1 MTIKVPA
8 MNWFSRNKREQEL
21 SEEVRDHINRQTEA
35 NIGEGMSAGEAQRQ
49 AVLQFGGAE
58 AVKEDCRE
66 QSRGFWLETLWSDVR
81 YGVRMMA
88 RSPGFTLVAILT
100 LALGI
105 GANTA
110 IFSVVNGVLL
120 NPLPF
125 PHPEELVS
133 LSESKP
139 NFATGSIS
147 YLNFRDWQR
156 NNHTFSSMAIS
167 RPISFSLTGSG
178 EAEQLT
184 AELLSSDYFSLLG
197 VKPVIGRMFEPGE
210 DEVGA
215 APIAMISAGLWK
227 RKFGSSPEVIGRSIT
242 LDGRG
247 FTIVGVIPADFDLM
261 TRSFRNSE
269 IYVPIGQWKNSY
281 LLNRGAG
288 LGIHGIGRLK
298 PGVSIEQARADMDE
312 VTRNLIAAY
321 PDTDKGIG
329 AAVRPLKQDMLGE
342 VRPFLLL
349 LLGAVCF
356 VLLIAC
362 VNVANLLLARSTSRA
377 REFAIRSALGAGKG
391 RLVRQLL
398 TESILLGVAG
408 GGLGLLLAV
417 WATRI
422 ALQHLPITLP
432 RAAGVGVDARVLI
445 FTIAISLG
453 VGIFFGLAPA
463 LKSLKP
469 VQGTLSESGRGGSG
483 TRHRAQN
490 IFVVVEMALALVLL
504 AGAGLMVRTLGR
516 LWSQNPGF
524 NPRNAL
530 TFNLSPPPSLMNANA
545 ETVRAFMRELDRR
558 IAGTPGVQAVS
569 MTWAALPMSGDDEDV
584 FWLDGQPKPASQNDM
599 NWAVKYVI
607 EPDYLKV
614 MQIPLRR
621 GRFFTPQD
629 NEHAPSVAVIDDT
642 LARKY
647 FGDDDPIGKRVR
659 LFENVEMGD
668 GTTEIIG
675 VVDHVNQWGLAS
687 DAQNLQAQIY
697 LPAMQM
703 PDSFTVLVSYGTSA
717 VVRHEGAAPGIIE
730 AIRDTSRKMNS
741 EQVVYGEQ
749 TMEEIISDSASDRKF
764 SMVLLGTFAALAL
777 LLSSI
782 GIYGVIAYLMGERTH
797 EIGIRMALG
806 AQPADVLKLVLGE
819 GARLALLGA
828 LIGIV
833 AALGLTRLMSSLLY
847 GVSATDPLTF
857 AAVPMVLL
865 GFAMLACYI
874 PARRAMRVD
883 PMTAL
888 RYE

>member
-1 MTIKVPA
+1 MSFLQR
-8 MNWFSRNKREQEL
+8 WFRRGHAEQEMSDEL
-21 SEEVRDHINRQTEA
+21 RDHIERQTDA
-35 NIGEGMSAGEAQRQ
+35 NIAAGLPRDEARRQ
-49 AVLQFGGAE
+49 AILQFGAAE

-66 QSRGFWLETLWSDVR
+66 QSSGFWLETLLSDVR
-81 YGVRMMA
+81 YGIRMMA
-88 RSPGFTLVAILT
+88 RSPGFTIIAILT

-125 PHPEELVS
+125 PQPEQLVS

-156 NNHTFSSMAIS
+156 NNHTFSAMAIS
-167 RPISFSLTGSG
+167 RSLSFSLTGSG
-178 EAEQLT
+178 EAEQLK

-197 VKPVIGRMFEPGE
+197 VKPVLGRMFAPGE

-215 APIAMISAGLWK
+215 APIVLISAGLWK
-227 RKFGSSPEVIGRSIT
+227 RKFGSSPDVLGRTIT
-242 LDGRG
+242 LDGGG
-247 FTIVGVIPADFDLM
+247 FTIVGVIPADFDLS

-269 IYVPIGQWKNSY
+269 IYVPIGQWKNNF

-288 LGIHGIGRLK
+288 LGIHGLGRFK

-329 AAVRPLKQDMLGE
+329 ATVFPLKQDMLGE
-342 VRPFLLL
+342 VRPLLLL

-377 REFAIRSALGAGKG
+377 REFAIRAALGAGKG
-391 RLVRQLL
+391 RLIRQLL
-398 TESILLGVAG
+398 TESILLGIAG
-408 GGLGLLLAV
+408 GGLGLLLAI

-422 ALQHLPITLP
+422 ALQHLPVTLP
-432 RAAGVGVDARVLI
+432 RAAGVGIDARVLL
-445 FTIAISLG
+445 FTIAISVG
-453 VGIFFGLAPA
+453 VGIIFGLVPA

-469 VQGTLSESGRGGSG
+469 VLQVTLNEGGRGGSG
-483 TRHRAQN
+483 ARHRAQS

-504 AGAGLMVRTLGR
+504 AGAGLMVRTLAQ
-516 LWSQNPGF
+516 LWSQDPGF
-524 NPRNAL
+524 NPRNVL
-530 TFNLSPPPSLMNANA
+530 TFNLSPPPSLMNSNA
-545 ETVRAFMRELDRR
+545 ETVRAFSRELNRR
-558 IAGTPGVQAVS
+558 IAATPGVQAVS

-584 FWLDGQPKPASQNDM
+584 FWLDGHPKPASQNEM
-599 NWAVKYVI
+599 NWAVKYVVD
-607 EPDYLKV
+607 PDYLKV
-614 MQIPLRR
+614 MQIRLRR

-629 NEHAPSVAVIDDT
+629 NERAPSVAVIDDT

-647 FGDDDPIGKRVR
+647 FGSDDPIGKRLR
-659 LFENVEMGD
+659 ITENEGMGD
-668 GTTEIIG
+668 GTTEIVG
-675 VVDHVNQWGLAS
+675 VVGHVNQWGLAS

-703 PDSFTVLVSYGTSA
+703 SDGFTVLVSYGTSA
-717 VVRHEGAAPGIIE
+717 VMRYSGSAPGIIDS
-730 AIRDTSRKMNS
+730 IRDTSRKMNS

-749 TMEEIISDSASDRKF
+749 TMDEIISDSISDRKF

-782 GIYGVIAYLMGERTH
+782 GIYGVISYLIGQRTH

-806 AQPADVLKLVLGE
+806 AQRNDVLVLVLSE
-819 GARLALLGA
+819 GVRLT
-828 LIGIV
+828 LIGAAIGIA
-833 AALGLTRLMSSLLY
+833 AALGLTRLMANLLY

-857 AAVPMVLL
+857 AAVPIVLL
-865 GFAMLACYI
+865 GVAMLACYI

-888 RYE
+888 HYE

>member
-1 MTIKVPA
+1 MSFLQR
-8 MNWFSRNKREQEL
+8 WFRRGNAEQEMSDEL
-21 SEEVRDHINRQTEA
+21 RDHIERQTDA
-35 NIGEGMSAGEAQRQ
+35 NIAAGMPRDEARRQ
-49 AVLQFGGAE
+49 ALMQFGGAE
-58 AVKEDCRE
+58 AVKENCRE
-66 QSRGFWLETLWSDVR
+66 QRSGFWLETLLSDVR
-81 YGVRMMA
+81 YGVRMMM
-88 RSPGFTLVAILT
+88 RSPGFTIVAVLT

-125 PHPEELVS
+125 TQPEQLVS

-178 EAEQLT
+178 EAEQLQ
-184 AELLSSDYFSLLG
+184 AELLSSDYFSLLC
-197 VKPVIGRMFEPGE
+197 VKPVLGRMFAPGE

-215 APIAMISAGLWK
+215 APIVLISAGLWK
-227 RKFGSSPEVIGRSIT
+227 RKFGSSPEVLGRTIT
-242 LDGRG
+242 LDGGG
-247 FTIVGVIPADFDLM
+247 FTIVGVIPADFDLS

-269 IYVPIGQWKNSY
+269 IYVPIGQWKNNF

-377 REFAIRSALGAGKG
+377 REFAIRAALGAGKG
-391 RLVRQLL
+391 RLIRQLL
-398 TESILLGVAG
+398 TESILLGIAG

-417 WATRI
+417 WATRL
-422 ALQHLPITLP
+422 ALQHLPVTLP
-432 RAAGVGVDARVLI
+432 RAAGVGIDARVLL
-445 FTIAISLG
+445 FTIAISVG
-453 VGIFFGLAPA
+453 VGIIFGLVPA

-469 VQGTLSESGRGGSG
+469 VLQVTLNEGGRGGSG
-483 TRHRAQN
+483 TRHRAQS

-516 LWSQNPGF
+516 LWSQDPGF
-524 NPRNAL
+524 NPRNVL
-530 TFNLSPPPSLMNANA
+530 TFNLSPPPSLMNSNA
-545 ETVRAFMRELDRR
+545 ETVRAFTRELDRR
-558 IAGTPGVQAVS
+558 IAATPGVQAVS

-584 FWLDGQPKPASQNDM
+584 FWLDGHAKPASQNDM
-599 NWAVKYVI
+599 NWAVKYVVD
-607 EPDYLKV
+607 PDYLKV
-614 MQIPLRR
+614 MEIRLRR

-629 NEHAPSVAVIDDT
+629 NERAPSVAVIDEA
-642 LARKY
+642 LAGKY
-647 FGDDDPIGKRVR
+647 FGSDDPIGKRIRVK
-659 LFENVEMGD
+659 ENEGMGD
-668 GTTEIIG
+668 GTTEIVG
-675 VVDHVNQWGLAS
+675 VVDHVNQWGLATDS
-687 DAQNLQAQIY
+687 QNLQAQIY

-703 PDSFTVLVSYGTSA
+703 PDGFTVLVSYGTTA
-717 VVRHEGAAPGIIE
+717 VVRYAGSEPAIIDS
-730 AIRDTSRKMNS
+730 IRNASRKMNS

-749 TMEEIISDSASDRKF
+749 TMDAIISDSISDRKF

-782 GIYGVIAYLMGERTH
+782 GIYGVISYLIGERTH

-806 AQPADVLKLVLGE
+806 AQRKDVLTLVLSE
-819 GARLALLGA
+819 GVRLTLLGA
-828 LIGIV
+828 AIGIA
-833 AALGLTRLMSSLLY
+833 AALGLTRLMANLLY

-857 AAVPMVLL
+857 AAVPVVLL
-865 GFAMLACYI
+865 GVAMLACYI

>member
-1 MTIKVPA
+1 MRFLER
-8 MNWFSRNKREQEL
+8 WFRRGKWERELGDEL
-21 SEEVRDHINRQTEA
+21 RFHVEQQTAANVAAGMPREEAR
-35 NIGEGMSAGEAQRQ
+35 RQ
-49 AVLQFGGAE
+49 AMLQFGGAE
-58 AVKEDCRE
+58 SVKEDCR
-66 QSRGFWLETLWSDVR
+66 QQRSGFWLETLWSDMR

-88 RSPGFTLVAILT
+88 RSPGFTIVAILT

-120 NPLPF
+120 SPLPF
-125 PHPEELVS
+125 PQPEQLVT

-147 YLNFRDWQR
+147 YLNFRDWQK

-167 RPISFSLTGSG
+167 RPISFSLTGTG
-178 EAEQLT
+178 EAEQLK

-197 VKPVIGRMFEPGE
+197 VKPIIGRMFAPGE

-215 APIAMISAGLWK
+215 APIVLISAGLWK
-227 RKFGSSPEVIGRSIT
+227 RKFGSSPEVLGRTIT
-242 LDGRG
+242 LDGGG
-247 FTIVGVIPADFDLM
+247 FTIVGVIPAEFDLL
-261 TRSFRNSE
+261 TRSFRNSDV
-269 IYVPIGQWKNSY
+269 YVPIGQWKNNF

-298 PGVSIEQARADMDE
+298 PGVTIEQARADMDE

-329 AAVRPLKQDMLGE
+329 AAVFPLKQDMLGE

-377 REFAIRSALGAGKG
+377 REFAIRAALGAGKG
-391 RLVRQLL
+391 RLIRQLL
-398 TESILLGVAG
+398 TESILLGIAG
-408 GGLGLLLAV
+408 GGSGLLLAV

-422 ALQHLPITLP
+422 ALRNLPVTLP
-432 RAAGVGVDARVLI
+432 RAAGIGLDGRVLI
-445 FTIAISLG
+445 FTIAISVG
-453 VGIFFGLAPA
+453 VGIVFGLAPA

-469 VQGTLSESGRGGSG
+469 VLQVTLSESGRGGSG
-483 TRHRAQN
+483 TRHRAQS
-490 IFVVVEMALALVLL
+490 IFAVVEMALALVLL

-516 LWSQNPGF
+516 LWSQDPGF
-524 NPRNAL
+524 NPRNVL

-545 ETVRAFMRELDRR
+545 ETVRAEMRELDRR
-558 IAGTPGVQAVS
+558 LAATPGVQAVS
-569 MTWAALPMSGDDEDV
+569 QTWAALPMSGDDEDV
-584 FWLDGQPKPASQNDM
+584 FWLDGHPKPASQNDM
-599 NWAVKYVI
+599 NWAVKYVVD
-607 EPDYLKV
+607 PDYLKV
-614 MQIPLRR
+614 MEIRLRR

-629 NEHAPSVAVIDDT
+629 NERAPSVAVIDET

-647 FGDDDPIGKRVR
+647 FGSDDPLGKRLR
-659 LFENVEMGD
+659 LIENEEMGD
-668 GTTEIIG
+668 GTTEIVGI
-675 VVDHVNQWGLAS
+675 VDHVNQWGLAD

-703 PDSFTVLVSYGTSA
+703 PDGFTVLVSYGTSA
-717 VVRHEGAAPGIIE
+717 VVRYAGSAPGIIDS
-730 AIRDTSRKMNS
+730 IRDTSRKMNS

-749 TMEEIISDSASDRKF
+749 TMEEMISDSISDRKF
-764 SMVLLGTFAALAL
+764 SMVLLGAFAALAL

-782 GIYGVIAYLMGERTH
+782 GIYGVISYLVGERTH

-806 AQPADVLKLVLGE
+806 AQRKNVLALVLGE
-819 GARLALLGA
+819 GVKLALLGA
-828 LIGIV
+828 AIGI
-833 AALGLTRLMSSLLY
+833 AAGLGLTRLMADLLY

-857 AAVPMVLL
+857 AAVPIVLL
-865 GFAMLACYI
+865 GVAVLACYI

-883 PMTAL
+883 PMVAL

>member
-1 MTIKVPA
+1 MSFLQRWFRRG
-8 MNWFSRNKREQEL
+8 NWEREMQDEL
-21 SEEVRDHINRQTEA
+21 RFHIERQTAA
-35 NIGEGMSAGEAQRQ
+35 NIAAGMPREEARRQ
-49 AVLQFGGAE
+49 ALLQFGGAE
-58 AVKEDCRE
+58 AVKEDCRK
-66 QSRGFWLETLWSDVR
+66 QRRGFWLETLWNDVR

-88 RSPGFTLVAILT
+88 RSPGFTVVAILT

-125 PHPEELVS
+125 PQPEQLVS

-167 RPISFSLTGSG
+167 RPLSFSLTGAG
-178 EAEQLT
+178 DAEQLK

-197 VKPVIGRMFEPGE
+197 VKPVIGRMFAPGE

-215 APIAMISAGLWK
+215 APIALISAGLWK
-227 RKFGSSPEVIGRSIT
+227 RKFGSSPEVLGRSIT

-247 FTIVGVIPADFDLM
+247 FTIVGVIPADFDLS

-269 IYVPIGQWKNSY
+269 VYVPIGQWRNNF

-298 PGVSIEQARADMDE
+298 PGVTIEQARADMDE

-321 PDTDKGIG
+321 PDSDKGIG
-329 AAVRPLKQDMLGE
+329 ATVFPLKQDMLGE

-377 REFAIRSALGAGKG
+377 REFAIRSALGAGKS
-391 RLVRQLL
+391 RLIRQLL
-398 TESILLGVAG
+398 TESILLGIAG

-422 ALQHLPITLP
+422 ALQHLPVTLP
-432 RAAGVGVDARVLI
+432 RAAGVGLDARVLI
-445 FTIAISLG
+445 FTIAISVG
-453 VGIFFGLAPA
+453 VGIIFGLAPA

-469 VQGTLSESGRGGSG
+469 VLQVTLNESGRGGSG
-483 TRHRAQN
+483 KRHRAQSV
-490 IFVVVEMALALVLL
+490 FVVVEMALALVLL
-504 AGAGLMVRTLGR
+504 AGAGLMVRTLAR
-516 LWSQNPGF
+516 LWSQDPGF
-524 NPRNAL
+524 NPHNVL
-530 TFNLSPPPSLMNANA
+530 TFNLSPPPSLMNSNA
-545 ETVRAFMRELDRR
+545 ETVRSFSRELDRR
-558 IAGTPGVQAVS
+558 IAATPGVQAAS
-569 MTWAALPMSGDDEDV
+569 MTWAALPMSGDDEDL
-584 FWLDGQPKPASQNDM
+584 FWLDGHPKPAGQNDM
-599 NWAVKYVI
+599 NWAVKYVV

-614 MQIPLRR
+614 MQIRLRR

-629 NEHAPSVAVIDDT
+629 NERTPSVAAIDDT

-647 FGDDDPIGKRVR
+647 FGNNDPLGKRIR
-659 LFENVEMGD
+659 LIENEGIGD
-668 GTTEIIG
+668 GTTEIVG

-697 LPAMQM
+697 LPAMQI
-703 PDSFTVLVSYGTSA
+703 PDSSTVLVSYGTTA
-717 VVRHEGAAPGIIE
+717 VVRYEGTAPGIIE
-730 AIRDTSRKMNS
+730 SIRDTSHKMNS

-749 TMEEIISDSASDRKF
+749 TMEDVISDSISDRKF

-777 LLSSI
+777 LLSGI
-782 GIYGVIAYLMGERTH
+782 GIYGVISYLVGVRTH

-806 AQPADVLKLVLGE
+806 AQRNNVLSLVLGE
-819 GARLALLGA
+819 GMKLVLLGA
-828 LIGIV
+828 AIGM
-833 AALGLTRLMSSLLY
+833 AAGFGLTRLMADLLY

-857 AAVPMVLL
+857 AAVPIVLL
-865 GFAMLACYI
+865 AVAMLACYI

>member
-1 MTIKVPA
+1 MSFLQR
-8 MNWFSRNKREQEL
+8 WFRRGNAEQEMSDEL
-21 SEEVRDHINRQTEA
+21 RDHTERQTHA
-35 NIGEGMSAGEAQRQ
+35 NITAGMPHDEARRQ
-49 AVLQFGGAE
+49 AMLQFGGAE

-66 QSRGFWLETLWSDVR
+66 QSSGFWLETLLSDVR
-81 YGVRMMA
+81 YGVRMMM
-88 RSPGFTLVAILT
+88 RSPGFTIVAILT

-125 PHPEELVS
+125 PQPEQLVS

-178 EAEQLT
+178 EAEQLQ

-197 VKPVIGRMFEPGE
+197 VKPVLGRMFAPGE

-215 APIAMISAGLWK
+215 APIVLISAGLWK
-227 RKFGSSPEVIGRSIT
+227 RKFGSSPDVLGRTIR
-242 LDGRG
+242 LDGGG
-247 FTIVGVIPADFDLM
+247 FTIVGVIPADFDLS

-269 IYVPIGQWKNSY
+269 IYVPIGQWKNNF

-288 LGIHGIGRLK
+288 LGIHGIGRLR

-342 VRPFLLL
+342 VRPLLLL

-377 REFAIRSALGAGKG
+377 REFAIRAALGAGKG
-391 RLVRQLL
+391 RLIRQLL
-398 TESILLGVAG
+398 TESILLGIAG

-417 WATRI
+417 WVTRV
-422 ALQHLPITLP
+422 ALQHLPVTLP
-432 RAAGVGVDARVLI
+432 RAASVGLDARVLL
-445 FTIAISLG
+445 FTIAISVG
-453 VGIFFGLAPA
+453 VGIVFGLVPA

-469 VQGTLSESGRGGSG
+469 MLQVTLNESGRGGSG
-483 TRHRAQN
+483 TRHRTQS

-504 AGAGLMVRTLGR
+504 AGAGLMVRTLAR
-516 LWSQNPGF
+516 LWSQDPGF
-524 NPRNAL
+524 NPRNVL
-530 TFNLSPPPSLMNANA
+530 TFNLSPPPSLMNSNA
-545 ETVRAFMRELDRR
+545 ETVRAFSRELDRR
-558 IAGTPGVQAVS
+558 IAATPGVQAVS

-584 FWLDGQPKPASQNDM
+584 FWLDGHAKPASQNDM
-599 NWAVKYVI
+599 NWAVKYVVD
-607 EPDYLKV
+607 PDYLKV
-614 MQIPLRR
+614 MQIRLRR

-629 NEHAPSVAVIDDT
+629 NGHAPSVAVIDEA

-647 FGDDDPIGKRVR
+647 FGNDDPIGKRVR
-659 LFENVEMGD
+659 ITENEGMGD
-668 GTTEIIG
+668 GTTEIVG

-703 PDSFTVLVSYGTSA
+703 SDGFTVLVSYGTSA
-717 VVRHEGAAPGIIE
+717 VVRYAGSAPAVIDS
-730 AIRDTSRKMNS
+730 IRDTSRKMNS

-749 TMEEIISDSASDRKF
+749 TMDEIISDSISDRKF

-782 GIYGVIAYLMGERTH
+782 GIYGVISYLIGERTH

-806 AQPADVLKLVLGE
+806 AQRKDVLALVLSE
-819 GARLALLGA
+819 GVRLTLLGA
-828 LIGIV
+828 AIGIA
-833 AALGLTRLMSSLLY
+833 AALGLTRLMASLLY
-847 GVSATDPLTF
+847 GVSASDPLTF
-857 AAVPMVLL
+857 AAVPIVLL
-865 GFAMLACYI
+865 GVAMLACYI

>member
-1 MTIKVPA
+1 MSFLQR
-8 MNWFSRNKREQEL
+8 WFRRGGSEQEMSDEL
-21 SEEVRDHINRQTEA
+21 RDHIERQTDA
-35 NIGEGMSAGEAQRQ
+35 NIAAGMPHDEARRQ

-66 QSRGFWLETLWSDVR
+66 QSSGFWLEMLFSDVR
-81 YGVRMMA
+81 YGIRMMA
-88 RSPGFTLVAILT
+88 RSPGFTIVAILT

-125 PHPEELVS
+125 PQPEQLVS

-156 NNHTFSSMAIS
+156 NNHTFSAMAIS
-167 RPISFSLTGSG
+167 RSISFSLTGSG
-178 EAEQLT
+178 EAEQLK
-184 AELLSSDYFSLLG
+184 AELLSSDYFSLLS
-197 VKPVIGRMFEPGE
+197 VKPVIGRMFAPGE

-215 APIAMISAGLWK
+215 APIVLISVGLWK
-227 RKFGSSPEVIGRSIT
+227 RKFGSSPDVLGRTIR
-242 LDGRG
+242 LDGTG
-247 FTIVGVIPADFDLM
+247 FTIVGVIPADFDLS

-269 IYVPIGQWKNSY
+269 IYVPIGQWKNNF
-281 LLNRGAG
+281 LLNRAAG

-329 AAVRPLKQDMLGE
+329 ATVFPLKQDMLGE
-342 VRPFLLL
+342 VRPLLLL

-377 REFAIRSALGAGKG
+377 REFAIRAALGAAKG
-391 RLVRQLL
+391 RLIRQLL
-398 TESILLGVAG
+398 TESILLGIAG

-422 ALQHLPITLP
+422 ALQHLPVTLP
-432 RAAGVGVDARVLI
+432 RAAGVGLDARVLL
-445 FTIAISLG
+445 FTVAISVG
-453 VGIFFGLAPA
+453 VGIVFGLVPA

-469 VQGTLSESGRGGSG
+469 VLQVTLNEGGRGGSG
-483 TRHRAQN
+483 ARHRAQS

-504 AGAGLMVRTLGR
+504 AGAGLMVRTLAQ
-516 LWSQNPGF
+516 LWSQDPVF
-524 NPRNAL
+524 NPRNVL
-530 TFNLSPPPSLMNANA
+530 TFNLSPPPSLMNSNA
-545 ETVRAFMRELDRR
+545 ETVRAFTRELNRR
-558 IAGTPGVQAVS
+558 IAATPGVQAVS
-569 MTWAALPMSGDDEDV
+569 MTWAAIPMSGDDEDV
-584 FWLDGQPKPASQNDM
+584 FWLDGHPKPASQNEM
-599 NWAVKYVI
+599 NWAVKYVVD
-607 EPDYLKV
+607 PDYLKV
-614 MQIPLRR
+614 MQIRLRR

-629 NEHAPSVAVIDDT
+629 NERAPSVAVIDDT

-647 FGDDDPIGKRVR
+647 FGSDDPIGKRLR
-659 LFENVEMGD
+659 ITENEGMGD
-668 GTTEIIG
+668 GTTEIVG

-703 PDSFTVLVSYGTSA
+703 SDGFTVLVSYGTSA
-717 VVRHEGAAPGIIE
+717 VVRYSGSAPSIIDS
-730 AIRDTSRKMNS
+730 IRDTSRKMNS

-749 TMEEIISDSASDRKF
+749 TMDEIISDSISDRKF

-782 GIYGVIAYLMGERTH
+782 GIYGVISYLIGQRTH

-806 AQPADVLKLVLGE
+806 AQRKDVLTLVLSE
-819 GARLALLGA
+819 GVRLT
-828 LIGIV
+828 LIGAAIGIA
-833 AALGLTRLMSSLLY
+833 AALGLTRLMAGMLY
-847 GVSATDPLTF
+847 GVSATDPLTL
-857 AAVPMVLL
+857 AAVPIVLL
-865 GFAMLACYI
+865 GVAMLACYI

>member
-1 MTIKVPA
+1 MIFLKR
-8 MNWFSRNKREQEL
+8 WFRRDKWEREMGDEL
-21 SEEVRDHINRQTEA
+21 RFHVEQQTAANVAAGMPREEAR
-35 NIGEGMSAGEAQRQ
+35 RQ
-49 AVLQFGGAE
+49 AMLQFGGAE

-66 QSRGFWLETLWSDVR
+66 QRSGFWLETLWSDMR

-88 RSPGFTLVAILT
+88 RAPGFTIVATLT

-125 PHPEELVS
+125 PQPEQLVS

-147 YLNFRDWQR
+147 YLNFRDWQK

-167 RPISFSLTGSG
+167 RPISFSLTGTG
-178 EAEQLT
+178 EAEQLK

-197 VKPVIGRMFEPGE
+197 VKPVIGRMFAPGE

-215 APIAMISAGLWK
+215 APVVLISAGLWK
-227 RKFGSSPEVIGRSIT
+227 RKFGSSPEVLGRTIT
-242 LDGRG
+242 LDGGG
-247 FTIVGVIPADFDLM
+247 FTIVGVIPAEFDLL
-261 TRSFRNSE
+261 TRSFRNSDV
-269 IYVPIGQWKNSY
+269 YVPMGQWKNNF

-298 PGVSIEQARADMDE
+298 PGVAIEQARADMDE

-329 AAVRPLKQDMLGE
+329 AAVFPLKQDMLGE

-377 REFAIRSALGAGKG
+377 REFAIRAALGAGKV
-391 RLVRQLL
+391 RLIRQLL
-398 TESILLGVAG
+398 TESILLGIAG

-417 WATRI
+417 WATRV
-422 ALQHLPITLP
+422 ALRHLPVTLP
-432 RAAGVGVDARVLI
+432 RAAGIGLDARVLI
-445 FTIAISLG
+445 FTIAISVA
-453 VGIFFGLAPA
+453 VGIIFGLAPA

-469 VQGTLSESGRGGSG
+469 ALQVSLNESGRGASG
-483 TRHRAQN
+483 TRHRAQS

-516 LWSQNPGF
+516 LWSQDPGF
-524 NPRNAL
+524 NPRNVL
-530 TFNLSPPPSLMNANA
+530 TFNLSPPPTLMNANA
-545 ETVRAFMRELDRR
+545 ETVRAAMRELDRR
-558 IAGTPGVQAVS
+558 LAATPGLQAVS
-569 MTWAALPMSGDDEDV
+569 QTWAALPMSGDDEDV
-584 FWLDGQPKPASQNDM
+584 FWLDGKPKPASQNDM
-599 NWAVKYVI
+599 NWAVKYVVD
-607 EPDYLKV
+607 PDYLKV
-614 MQIPLRR
+614 MQIRLRR

-629 NEHAPSVAVIDDT
+629 NERAPSVAVIDEA

-647 FGDDDPIGKRVR
+647 FGNDDPLGKRLR
-659 LFENVEMGD
+659 LIENEGMND
-668 GTTEIIG
+668 GITEIVG

-697 LPAMQM
+697 LPSMQM

-717 VVRHEGAAPGIIE
+717 VVRYAGTAPGIIE
-730 AIRDTSRKMNS
+730 SIRDTSRKMNS

-749 TMEEIISDSASDRKF
+749 TMEEIISSSISDRQF
-764 SMVLLGTFAALAL
+764 SMVLLGAFAALAL

-782 GIYGVIAYLMGERTH
+782 GIYGVISYLIGERTH
-797 EIGIRMALG
+797 EIGIRVALG
-806 AQPADVLKLVLGE
+806 AQRKDVLALVLGE
-819 GARLALLGA
+819 GVKLALLGA
-828 LIGIV
+828 AIGI
-833 AALGLTRLMSSLLY
+833 AAGLGLTRLMADLLY

-857 AAVPMVLL
+857 AAVPIVLL
-865 GFAMLACYI
+865 GVAMLACYI

>member
-1 MTIKVPA
+1 MSFLKR
-8 MNWFSRNKREQEL
+8 WFR
-21 SEEVRDHINRQTEA
+21 RDHWEREMGDELRFHVDQQTSA
-35 NIGEGMSAGEAQRQ
+35 NIDLGMSAEEARRQ

-66 QSRGFWLETLWSDVR
+66 QSSGFWLETLWSDVR
-81 YGVRMMA
+81 YGMRMMA

-125 PHPEELVS
+125 PHPEQLVS

-156 NNHTFSSMAIS
+156 SNHTFSAMAIS
-167 RPISFSLTGSG
+167 RPISFSLTGAG
-178 EAEQLT
+178 EAEQLK

-197 VKPVIGRMFEPGE
+197 VKPVIGRMFAPGE

-215 APIAMISAGLWK
+215 APIVLISAGLWK

-242 LDGRG
+242 LDGRS
-247 FTIVGVIPADFDLM
+247 FTIAGVIHADFDLM

-269 IYVPIGQWKNSY
+269 IYVPIGQWKNNF

-329 AAVRPLKQDMLGE
+329 AAVFPLKQDMLGE

-377 REFAIRSALGAGKG
+377 REFAIRTALGAGKG

-398 TESILLGVAG
+398 TESILLGIAG
-408 GGLGLLLAV
+408 GSLGLLLAV
-417 WATRI
+417 WGTRV
-422 ALQHLPITLP
+422 ALQHLPFALP

-445 FTIAISLG
+445 FTIAISVG

-463 LKSLKP
+463 LKSLRP
-469 VQGTLSESGRGGSG
+469 ALQVTLSESGRGGSG
-483 TRHRAQN
+483 TRHRAQS

-516 LWSQNPGF
+516 LWSQDPGF
-524 NPRNAL
+524 NPRNVL

-545 ETVRAFMRELDRR
+545 ETVRAFMRELDRP
-558 IAGTPGVQAVS
+558 IAATPGVQAVS

-599 NWAVKYVI
+599 NWAVKYVVD
-607 EPDYLKV
+607 PDYLKV
-614 MQIPLRR
+614 MEIRLRR
-621 GRFFTPQD
+621 GRFFAPQD
-629 NEHAPSVAVIDDT
+629 NEHSPSVAVIDET

-647 FGDDDPIGKRVR
+647 FGNEDPIGKRLR
-659 LFENVEMGD
+659 LFENEGMGD
-668 GTTEIIG
+668 GTTEIVG
-675 VVDHVNQWGLAS
+675 VVEHVNQWGLAS

-703 PDSFTVLVSYGTSA
+703 SDVFTVLVSYGTSA
-717 VVRHEGAAPGIIE
+717 VVRYEGAAPGIIE

-749 TMEEIISDSASDRKF
+749 TMDEIISDSISDRKF
-764 SMVLLGTFAALAL
+764 SMILLGTFAALAL

-806 AQPADVLKLVLGE
+806 AQRADVLKLVLGE
-819 GARLALLGA
+819 GVRLALLGA
-828 LIGIV
+828 AIGIV

-857 AAVPMVLL
+857 AAVPLVLL
-865 GFAMLACYI
+865 GFAMMACYI
-874 PARRAMRVD
+874 PARRAMRAD

>member
-1 MTIKVPA
+1 MVPA
-8 MNWFSRNKREQEL
+8 RWHAEQEMSDEL
-21 SEEVRDHINRQTEA
+21 RDHIERQTDA
-35 NIGEGMSAGEAQRQ
+35 NIAAGLPRDEARRQ
-49 AVLQFGGAE
+49 AILQFGAAE

-66 QSRGFWLETLWSDVR
+66 QSSGFWLETLLSDVR
-81 YGVRMMA
+81 YGIRMMA
-88 RSPGFTLVAILT
+88 RSPGFTIIAILT

-125 PHPEELVS
+125 PQPEQLVS

-156 NNHTFSSMAIS
+156 NNHTFSAMAIS
-167 RPISFSLTGSG
+167 RSLSFSLTGSG
-178 EAEQLT
+178 EAEQLK

-197 VKPVIGRMFEPGE
+197 VKPVLGRMFAPGE

-215 APIAMISAGLWK
+215 APIVLISAGLWK
-227 RKFGSSPEVIGRSIT
+227 RKFGSSPDVLGRTIT
-242 LDGRG
+242 LDGGG
-247 FTIVGVIPADFDLM
+247 FTIVGVIPADFDLS

-269 IYVPIGQWKNSY
+269 IYVPIGQWKNNF

-288 LGIHGIGRLK
+288 LGIHGLGRLK

-329 AAVRPLKQDMLGE
+329 ATVFPLKQDMLGE
-342 VRPFLLL
+342 VRPLLLL

-377 REFAIRSALGAGKG
+377 REFAIRAALGAGKG
-391 RLVRQLL
+391 RLIRQLL
-398 TESILLGVAG
+398 TESILLGIAG
-408 GGLGLLLAV
+408 GGLGLLLAI

-422 ALQHLPITLP
+422 ALQHLPVTLP
-432 RAAGVGVDARVLI
+432 RAAGVGIDARVLL
-445 FTIAISLG
+445 FTIAISVG
-453 VGIFFGLAPA
+453 VGIIFGLVPA

-469 VQGTLSESGRGGSG
+469 VLQVTLNEGGRGGSG
-483 TRHRAQN
+483 ARHRAQS

-504 AGAGLMVRTLGR
+504 AGAGLMVRTLAQ
-516 LWSQNPGF
+516 LWSQDPGF
-524 NPRNAL
+524 NPRNVL
-530 TFNLSPPPSLMNANA
+530 TFNLSPPPSLMNSNA
-545 ETVRAFMRELDRR
+545 ETVRAFSRELNRR
-558 IAGTPGVQAVS
+558 IAATPGVQAVS

-584 FWLDGQPKPASQNDM
+584 FWLDGHPKPASQNEM
-599 NWAVKYVI
+599 NWAVKYVVD
-607 EPDYLKV
+607 PDYLKV
-614 MQIPLRR
+614 MQIRLRR

-629 NEHAPSVAVIDDT
+629 NERAPSVAVIDDT

-647 FGDDDPIGKRVR
+647 FGSDDPIGKRLR
-659 LFENVEMGD
+659 ITENEGMGD
-668 GTTEIIG
+668 GTTEIVG
-675 VVDHVNQWGLAS
+675 VVGHVNQWGLAS

-703 PDSFTVLVSYGTSA
+703 SDGFTVLVSYGTSA
-717 VVRHEGAAPGIIE
+717 VMRYSGSAPGIIDS
-730 AIRDTSRKMNS
+730 IRDTSRKMNS

-749 TMEEIISDSASDRKF
+749 TMDEIISDSISDRKF

-782 GIYGVIAYLMGERTH
+782 GIYGVISYLIGQRTH

-806 AQPADVLKLVLGE
+806 AQRNDVLVLVLSE
-819 GARLALLGA
+819 GVRLT
-828 LIGIV
+828 LIGAAIGIA
-833 AALGLTRLMSSLLY
+833 AALGLTRLMANLLY

-857 AAVPMVLL
+857 AAVPIVLL
-865 GFAMLACYI
+865 GVAMLACYI

-888 RYE
+888 HYE